1 MLLLYIVTMVI
12 GVTTATSSYSGYYI
26 KVFDVLKLC
35 MIIVVITTDLA
46 MRIKRNV
53 TLVKIVRIFLDY
65 VSSCSYVI
73 DYIVFTCSY

>member
-35 MIIVVITTDLA
+35 MIIMTTDLA
-46 MRIKRNV
+46 VKIKRNII
-53 TLVKIVRIFLDY
+53 LVRLLT
-65 VSSCSYVI
+65 SSWI
-73 DYIVFTCSY
+73 M

>member
-35 MIIVVITTDLA
+35 IIIVVMTTDLA
-46 MRIKRNV
+46 VRIKRNI
-53 TLVKIVRIFLDY
+53 TLVRLST
-65 VSSCSYVI
+65 SSWI
-73 DYIVFTCSY
+73 M

>member
-53 TLVKIVRIFLDY
+53 TLVKIVRIFLDH

-73 DYIVFTCSY
+73 DT